1 MFFILGNALMDAS
14 IVVWYCKR
22 AADSIR
28 PVSAIRF
35 LFGSKPIRA
44 WAGPGMGTQRIDGEE
59 FKSYI
64 ATPPFASY
72 ISGHRTF
79 SASAAQELQR
89 FTGSDNFG
97 GSLSALPGSST
108 VDPGVTPAHSQS

>member
-1 MFFILGNALMDAS
+1 MFAQEISRGDWHTIDDDMKMFFILGNALMDAS
-14 IVVWYCKR
+14 IAVWDCKR

-44 WAGPGMGTQRIDGEE
+44 WAGPGMVTKLIDGEE

-64 ATPPFASY
+64 ATPTFASY
-72 ISGHRTF
+72 ISDRKSTSLNYSQGSTS
-79 SASAAQELQR
+79 SA
-89 FTGSDNFG
+89 
-97 GSLSALPGSST
+97 
-108 VDPGVTPAHSQS
+108 VDMNIR